1 MPIINAMT
9 AAIVDTRPGARC
21 VMPFTITHR
30 RRVLAAVGAAMMMA
44 LGLPAAAVAQWAPGP
59 VPAADPFARRGW
71 HQELGV
77 HGALE
82 AWNYNI
88 SHEELAGFVPGITYG
103 LRDGLVLTGSWPMY
117 FVSQRGVDAYLVG
130 ATIGVRG
137 RVYRRERWAAFLELK
152 VGVSSADTYVPP
164 RGTRFN
170 YLALGGG
177 GVTARIRPGLH
188 WIAAL
193 EWIHVSNGGFAGR
206 DRNPDVE
213 AIGLRLGVLI
223 GF

>member
-1 MPIINAMT
+1 MPL
-9 AAIVDTRPGARC
+9 TRP
-21 VMPFTITHR
+21 HR
-30 RRVLAAVGAAMMMA
+30 RRVLSACVATLVIALGIPAAVS
-44 LGLPAAAVAQWAPGP
+44 AQWAPAP
-59 VPAADPFARRGW
+59 VPAADPFAHRGW
-71 HQELGV
+71 HMELGV

-88 SHEELAGFVPGITYG
+88 SHEELAGFVSGITYG
-103 LRDGLVLTGSWPMY
+103 VRDGLVLTGSWPMY

-130 ATIGVRG
+130 ATFGVRG
-137 RVYRRERWAAFLELK
+137 RIYRRKRWAAFLEMK
-152 VGVSSADTYVPP
+152 VGVSGADTYVPP

-177 GVTARIRPGLH
+177 GVTMHIRPGLH
-188 WIAAL
+188 WIAGL

-206 DRNPDVE
+206 DRNPDIE
-213 AIGLRLGVLI
+213 AIGARLGVLI